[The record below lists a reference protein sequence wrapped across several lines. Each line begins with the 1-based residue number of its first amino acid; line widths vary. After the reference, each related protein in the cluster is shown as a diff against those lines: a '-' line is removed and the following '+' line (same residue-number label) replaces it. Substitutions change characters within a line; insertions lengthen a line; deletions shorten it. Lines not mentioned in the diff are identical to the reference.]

1 MSEDDRALPADQ
13 APAPDAEAQVRGHM
27 GTAEYFKR
35 LRRRLEVGLLIAY
48 LVPLSI
54 LSLYFHFQFN
64 LTLKESG
71 KLHLLALAESQKN
84 TMDLFLQERVVNIF
98 NLFHMSEFTLAPA
111 ERDMQSYLNNLR
123 EVSDAFVDV
132 GFFNDSGVQI
142 GYAGPY
148 PYLHGRDYSHEQW
161 FRTLMGQERNYFIS
175 DIYLGFRQKPH
186 FTIAVRQLFDGK
198 PFVMRAT
205 LDPDKFYMF
214 LRGQSRGKGVD
225 SSVLNLGGNYQIVDP
240 DHGELLGRS
249 DYVPPAGEDS
259 GTNEFKAGGGQELVA
274 YARLREAPWCLIVR
288 QPVDVAYAEMYRA
301 RTVMIAGTAA
311 LVLIMIA
318 VIWLIVNRLLRRA
331 QAVEES
337 RAELKSQLLH
347 AAKLVSVGELAGGV
361 AHEINNPL
369 AIIASESGLI
379 RDMLDPQFGATAT
392 PQRITAALDQV
403 DKAVFRARNITEK
416 LLSFVRKSEHRMV
429 PCSLNRLLDD
439 VVGGVKEQEFRV
451 SNIKLV
457 RNYALDLPELMLD
470 PDQMRQVFLN
480 IINNAHDA
488 INGSGK
494 ITLTTRHDNGTVSA
508 TVTDTGSGMT
518 SERMQKIFMPFF
530 TTKEVGKGTGLG
542 LPISL
547 NIVEAMGGRIE
558 VQSMPGAGSSFTVV
572 FPQAAT

>member
-1 MSEDDRALPADQ
+1 
-13 APAPDAEAQVRGHM
+13 
-27 GTAEYFKR
+27 
-35 LRRRLEVGLLIAY
+35 
-48 LVPLSI
+48 
-54 LSLYFHFQFN
+54 
-64 LTLKESG
+64 
-71 KLHLLALAESQKN
+71 
-84 TMDLFLQERVVNIF
+84 
-98 NLFHMSEFTLAPA
+98 
-111 ERDMQSYLNNLR
+111 
-123 EVSDAFVDV
+123 
-132 GFFNDSGVQI
+132 
-142 GYAGPY
+142 
-148 PYLHGRDYSHEQW
+148 
-161 FRTLMGQERNYFIS
+161 
-175 DIYLGFRQKPH
+175 
-186 FTIAVRQLFDGK
+186 
-198 PFVMRAT
+198 
-205 LDPDKFYMF
+205 
-214 LRGQSRGKGVD
+214 
-225 SSVLNLGGNYQIVDP
+225 
-240 DHGELLGRS
+240 
-249 DYVPPAGEDS
+249 
-259 GTNEFKAGGGQELVA
+259 
-274 YARLREAPWCLIVR
+274 
-288 QPVDVAYAEMYRA
+288 
-301 RTVMIAGTAA
+301 
-311 LVLIMIA
+311 
-318 VIWLIVNRLLRRA
+318 
-331 QAVEES
+331 
-337 RAELKSQLLH
+337 
-347 AAKLVSVGELAGGV
+347 
-361 AHEINNPL
+361 
-369 AIIASESGLI
+369 
-379 RDMLDPQFGATAT
+379 MLDPQFGATAT